1 MARKPVVS
9 GGTRDNIIE
18 TAMKFFFERGF
29 EATTVRAV
37 MQELGSE
44 AGLFYYYFKNKDNL
58 FNVVI
63 ESFFDRYRQEADLII
78 ENGRRDVFR
87 LTMTFLNFVEEKV
100 DEYYI
105 QYEDSIHST
114 VRMFMREYAL
124 KTMESYIR
132 QILEILVGAGAKLQ
146 LSIEATTVFIAHGVG
161 SIIVDRIEQQLGYD
175 ITGEIKLGVNTI
187 MGLRP
192 DMADLMFPY
201 YAKESD
207 IAVIRKIL
215 MDNKDYIINSEMLT
229 GELNI
234 REKIRS
240 NEIFVIRHCNVCVGV
255 AGFSRDNNEINYLA
269 ISDEVAGNGV
279 GLRLL
284 VTVMAQYPLRTKLSV
299 GFVDKGDYESANIKK
314 FLSKFGF
321 RELAELEDMEIGATR
336 MVTYVENRV
345 QNKSK
350 D

>member
-87 LTMTFLNFVEEKV
+87 LMMTFLNFVEEKV

-175 ITGEIKLGVNTI
+175 IQA
-187 MGLRP
+187 R
-192 DMADLMFPY
+192 
-201 YAKESD
+201 
-207 IAVIRKIL
+207 
-215 MDNKDYIINSEMLT
+215 
-229 GELNI
+229 
-234 REKIRS
+234 
-240 NEIFVIRHCNVCVGV
+240 
-255 AGFSRDNNEINYLA
+255 
-269 ISDEVAGNGV
+269 
-279 GLRLL
+279 
-284 VTVMAQYPLRTKLSV
+284 
-299 GFVDKGDYESANIKK
+299 
-314 FLSKFGF
+314 
-321 RELAELEDMEIGATR
+321 
-336 MVTYVENRV
+336 
-345 QNKSK
+345 
-350 D
+350 